1 MNEYNNIKNRFDTDQ
16 VIRQTVNPSSLSVI
30 EAQQNYDNNLKRSIV
45 RNFVKD
51 LESLG
56 WDIREDSN
64 GSIMIETEYDKE
76 YYSSYS
82 DAFDVYKDTIVDDVY
97 QGILDKEGYYNFYL
111 GKEQIRYLGLEKEYE
126 KQMEHAVEGVNHN
139 LEDIDDS
146 VNDILLSTDDEPKD
160 VESVNSTEEISADT
174 QAIQNTIEDGS
185 TATSSND
192 DTEVQNQNGEHV
204 SSNDSSSEYSNANSE
219 DSNTHSEQENTDT
232 DVDCSKNT
240 VTYEDSRTQDVVL
253 LLMNNLDVI
262 KKVPDKNYEIHA
274 KEDFYKDTEKK
285 YPYIFRENNNYK
297 ILINE
302 SMTLGCRS
310 ELGAKLL
317 VALYN
322 DRDAKKFIDSDL
334 DNGYVDGI
342 YQDLNNASKVKDAN
356 VDKSLQALQH
366 MKLDLENTTSTMRTN
381 V

>member
-1 MNEYNNIKNRFDTDQ
+1 MFSLKKM
-16 VIRQTVNPSSLSVI
+16 TVLCWDDESSISSLS
-30 EAQQNYDNNLKRSIV
+30 
-45 RNFVKD
+45 
-51 LESLG
+51 LESQIFNFKDYFSSRIWNEDEFRSVFDEIDPSTGKCQGELLIG
-56 WDIREDSN
+56 GAVIRVYGDFHVTKENRYYMESANVECLSN
-64 GSIMIETEYDKE
+64 PVPLNK
-76 YYSSYS
+76 
-82 DAFDVYKDTIVDDVY
+82 
-97 QGILDKEGYYNFYL
+97 
-111 GKEQIRYLGLEKEYE
+111 
-126 KQMEHAVEGVNHN
+126 
-139 LEDIDDS
+139 
-146 VNDILLSTDDEPKD
+146 
-160 VESVNSTEEISADT
+160 
-174 QAIQNTIEDGS
+174 DGS

-302 SMTLGCRS
+302 GMTLGCRS

-334 DNGYVDGI
+334 DNGYVYGI

-356 VDKSLQALQH
+356 VDKSLQALHH

>member
-1 MNEYNNIKNRFDTDQ
+1 MFSLKKM
-16 VIRQTVNPSSLSVI
+16 TVLCWDDESSISSLS
-30 EAQQNYDNNLKRSIV
+30 
-45 RNFVKD
+45 
-51 LESLG
+51 LESQIFNFKDYFSSRIWNEDEFRSVFDEIDPSTGKCQGELLIG
-56 WDIREDSN
+56 GAVIRVYGDFHVTKENRYYMESANVECLSN
-64 GSIMIETEYDKE
+64 PVPLNK
-76 YYSSYS
+76 
-82 DAFDVYKDTIVDDVY
+82 
-97 QGILDKEGYYNFYL
+97 
-111 GKEQIRYLGLEKEYE
+111 
-126 KQMEHAVEGVNHN
+126 
-139 LEDIDDS
+139 
-146 VNDILLSTDDEPKD
+146 
-160 VESVNSTEEISADT
+160 
-174 QAIQNTIEDGS
+174 DGS

-240 VTYEDSRTQDVVL
+240 VTYKDPRTQDLVL

-262 KKVPDKNYEIHA
+262 KKVPDGNFEVHA

-302 SMTLGCRS
+302 GMTLGCRS

-342 YQDLNNASKVKDAN
+342 YQDLNNASEVKDAN
-356 VDKSLQALQH
+356 VDKSLQALHH

>member
-1 MNEYNNIKNRFDTDQ
+1 M
-16 VIRQTVNPSSLSVI
+16 TVLCWDDESSISSLS
-30 EAQQNYDNNLKRSIV
+30 
-45 RNFVKD
+45 
-51 LESLG
+51 LESQIFNFKDYFSSRIWNEDEFRSVFDEIDPSTGKCQGELLIG
-56 WDIREDSN
+56 GAVIRVYGDFHVTKENRYYMESANVECLSN
-64 GSIMIETEYDKE
+64 PVPLNK
-76 YYSSYS
+76 
-82 DAFDVYKDTIVDDVY
+82 
-97 QGILDKEGYYNFYL
+97 
-111 GKEQIRYLGLEKEYE
+111 
-126 KQMEHAVEGVNHN
+126 
-139 LEDIDDS
+139 
-146 VNDILLSTDDEPKD
+146 
-160 VESVNSTEEISADT
+160 
-174 QAIQNTIEDGS
+174 DGS

-262 KKVPDKNYEIHA
+262 KKVSDKNYEIHA

-302 SMTLGCRS
+302 GMTLGCRS

-356 VDKSLQALQH
+356 VDKSLQALHH

>member
-1 MNEYNNIKNRFDTDQ
+1 MFSLKKM
-16 VIRQTVNPSSLSVI
+16 TVLCWDDESSISSLS
-30 EAQQNYDNNLKRSIV
+30 
-45 RNFVKD
+45 
-51 LESLG
+51 LESQIFNFKDYFSSRIWNEDEFRSVFGEIDPSTGKCQGELLIG
-56 WDIREDSN
+56 GAVIRVYGDFHVTKENRYYMESANVECLSN
-64 GSIMIETEYDKE
+64 PVPLNK
-76 YYSSYS
+76 
-82 DAFDVYKDTIVDDVY
+82 
-97 QGILDKEGYYNFYL
+97 
-111 GKEQIRYLGLEKEYE
+111 
-126 KQMEHAVEGVNHN
+126 
-139 LEDIDDS
+139 
-146 VNDILLSTDDEPKD
+146 
-160 VESVNSTEEISADT
+160 
-174 QAIQNTIEDGS
+174 DGS

-302 SMTLGCRS
+302 GMTLGCRS

-356 VDKSLQALQH
+356 VDKSLQALHH

>member
-1 MNEYNNIKNRFDTDQ
+1 MFSLKKM
-16 VIRQTVNPSSLSVI
+16 TVLCWDDESSISSLS
-30 EAQQNYDNNLKRSIV
+30 
-45 RNFVKD
+45 
-51 LESLG
+51 LESQIFNFKDYFSSRIWNEDEFRSVFDEIDPSTGKCKGELLIG
-56 WDIREDSN
+56 GAVIRVYGDFHVTKENRYYMESANVECLSN
-64 GSIMIETEYDKE
+64 PVSLNK
-76 YYSSYS
+76 
-82 DAFDVYKDTIVDDVY
+82 
-97 QGILDKEGYYNFYL
+97 
-111 GKEQIRYLGLEKEYE
+111 
-126 KQMEHAVEGVNHN
+126 
-139 LEDIDDS
+139 
-146 VNDILLSTDDEPKD
+146 
-160 VESVNSTEEISADT
+160 
-174 QAIQNTIEDGS
+174 DGS

-192 DTEVQNQNGEHV
+192 DAEVQNQNGEHV
-204 SSNDSSSEYSNANSE
+204 SSNDSSSEYSNVNSE

-240 VTYEDSRTQDVVL
+240 VTYKDSRTQDVVL

-285 YPYIFRENNNYK
+285 YPYIYRENNNYK

-342 YQDLNNASKVKDAN
+342 YQDLNNVSKVKDAN

>member
-1 MNEYNNIKNRFDTDQ
+1 MFSLKKM
-16 VIRQTVNPSSLSVI
+16 TVLCWDDESSISSLS
-30 EAQQNYDNNLKRSIV
+30 
-45 RNFVKD
+45 
-51 LESLG
+51 LESQIFNFKDYFSSRIWNEDEFRSVFDEIDPSTGKCQGELLIG
-56 WDIREDSN
+56 GAVIRVYGDFHVTKENRYYMESANVECLSN
-64 GSIMIETEYDKE
+64 PVPLNK
-76 YYSSYS
+76 
-82 DAFDVYKDTIVDDVY
+82 
-97 QGILDKEGYYNFYL
+97 
-111 GKEQIRYLGLEKEYE
+111 
-126 KQMEHAVEGVNHN
+126 
-139 LEDIDDS
+139 
-146 VNDILLSTDDEPKD
+146 
-160 VESVNSTEEISADT
+160 
-174 QAIQNTIEDGS
+174 DGS

-240 VTYEDSRTQDVVL
+240 VTYKDSRTQDLVL

-274 KEDFYKDTEKK
+274 KEDFYKDTERK
-285 YPYIFRENNNYK
+285 YPYIYRENNNYK

-302 SMTLGCRS
+302 GMTLGCRS
-310 ELGAKLL
+310 EIGAKLL

-322 DRDAKKFIDSDL
+322 DKEAKRFIDSDL

-356 VDKSLQALQH
+356 VDKSLQALHH

>member
-1 MNEYNNIKNRFDTDQ
+1 MFSLKKM
-16 VIRQTVNPSSLSVI
+16 TVLCWDDESSISSLS
-30 EAQQNYDNNLKRSIV
+30 
-45 RNFVKD
+45 
-51 LESLG
+51 LESQIFNFKDYFSSRIWNEDEFRSVFDEIDPSTGKCQGELLIG
-56 WDIREDSN
+56 GAVIRVYGDFHVTKENRYYMESANVECLSN
-64 GSIMIETEYDKE
+64 PVPLNK
-76 YYSSYS
+76 
-82 DAFDVYKDTIVDDVY
+82 
-97 QGILDKEGYYNFYL
+97 
-111 GKEQIRYLGLEKEYE
+111 
-126 KQMEHAVEGVNHN
+126 
-139 LEDIDDS
+139 
-146 VNDILLSTDDEPKD
+146 
-160 VESVNSTEEISADT
+160 
-174 QAIQNTIEDGS
+174 DGS

-192 DTEVQNQNGEHV
+192 DTEVQNQNEEHV

-274 KEDFYKDTEKK
+274 KEDFYKDTERK
-285 YPYIFRENNNYK
+285 YPYIYRENNNYK

-302 SMTLGCRS
+302 GMTLGCRS
-310 ELGAKLL
+310 EIGAKLL

-322 DRDAKKFIDSDL
+322 DKEAKRFIDSDL

-356 VDKSLQALQH
+356 VDKSLQALHH

>member
-1 MNEYNNIKNRFDTDQ
+1 MFSLKKM
-16 VIRQTVNPSSLSVI
+16 TVLCWDDESSISSLS
-30 EAQQNYDNNLKRSIV
+30 
-45 RNFVKD
+45 
-51 LESLG
+51 LESQIFNFKDYFSSRIWNEDEFRSVFDEIDPSTGKCQGELLIG
-56 WDIREDSN
+56 GAVIRVYGDFHVTKENRYYMESANVECLSN
-64 GSIMIETEYDKE
+64 PVPLNK
-76 YYSSYS
+76 
-82 DAFDVYKDTIVDDVY
+82 
-97 QGILDKEGYYNFYL
+97 
-111 GKEQIRYLGLEKEYE
+111 
-126 KQMEHAVEGVNHN
+126 
-139 LEDIDDS
+139 
-146 VNDILLSTDDEPKD
+146 
-160 VESVNSTEEISADT
+160 
-174 QAIQNTIEDGS
+174 DGS

-192 DTEVQNQNGEHV
+192 DTEVQNQNVEHV
-204 SSNDSSSEYSNANSE
+204 SSNDSSSEYSNDNSE
-219 DSNTHSEQENTDT
+219 DSNAHSEQENGNT

-285 YPYIFRENNNYK
+285 YPYIYRENNNYK

-302 SMTLGCRS
+302 GMTLGCRS
-310 ELGAKLL
+310 EIGAKLL

-322 DRDAKKFIDSDL
+322 DKEAKRFIDSDL

-356 VDKSLQALQH
+356 VDKSLQALHH

>member
-1 MNEYNNIKNRFDTDQ
+1 MFSLKKMTVLCWDDESSISFLSLESQIFNFKDYFSSRIWNEDEFRSVFDEIDPSTGKCQ
-16 VIRQTVNPSSLSVI
+16 GELLIGGAVIRVYGDFHVTKENRYYMESANVECLSNPVPL
-30 EAQQNYDNNLKRSIV
+30 NK
-45 RNFVKD
+45 
-51 LESLG
+51 
-56 WDIREDSN
+56 
-64 GSIMIETEYDKE
+64 
-76 YYSSYS
+76 
-82 DAFDVYKDTIVDDVY
+82 
-97 QGILDKEGYYNFYL
+97 
-111 GKEQIRYLGLEKEYE
+111 
-126 KQMEHAVEGVNHN
+126 
-139 LEDIDDS
+139 
-146 VNDILLSTDDEPKD
+146 
-160 VESVNSTEEISADT
+160 
-174 QAIQNTIEDGS
+174 DGS

-240 VTYEDSRTQDVVL
+240 VTYKDPRTQDLVL

-262 KKVPDKNYEIHA
+262 KKVPDGNFEVHA

-285 YPYIFRENNNYK
+285 YPYIYRENNNYK

-342 YQDLNNASKVKDAN
+342 YQDLNNASEVKDAN
-356 VDKSLQALQH
+356 VDKSLQALHH

>member
-1 MNEYNNIKNRFDTDQ
+1 MFSLKKM
-16 VIRQTVNPSSLSVI
+16 TVLCWDDESSISSLS
-30 EAQQNYDNNLKRSIV
+30 
-45 RNFVKD
+45 
-51 LESLG
+51 LESQIFNFKDYFSSRIWNEDEFRSVFDEIDPSTGKCQGELLIG
-56 WDIREDSN
+56 GAVIRVYGDFHVTKENRYYMESANVECLSN
-64 GSIMIETEYDKE
+64 PVPLNK
-76 YYSSYS
+76 
-82 DAFDVYKDTIVDDVY
+82 
-97 QGILDKEGYYNFYL
+97 
-111 GKEQIRYLGLEKEYE
+111 
-126 KQMEHAVEGVNHN
+126 
-139 LEDIDDS
+139 
-146 VNDILLSTDDEPKD
+146 
-160 VESVNSTEEISADT
+160 
-174 QAIQNTIEDGS
+174 DGS

-192 DTEVQNQNGEHV
+192 DTEVQNQNGEYV

-240 VTYEDSRTQDVVL
+240 VTYKDPRTQDLVL

-262 KKVPDKNYEIHA
+262 KKVPDGNFEVHA

-285 YPYIFRENNNYK
+285 YPYIYRENNNYK

-342 YQDLNNASKVKDAN
+342 YQDLNNASEVKDAN
-356 VDKSLQALQH
+356 VDKSLQALHH

>member
-1 MNEYNNIKNRFDTDQ
+1 MFSLKKM
-16 VIRQTVNPSSLSVI
+16 TVLCWDDESSISSLS
-30 EAQQNYDNNLKRSIV
+30 
-45 RNFVKD
+45 
-51 LESLG
+51 LESQIFNFKDYFSSRIWNEDEFRSVFDEIDPSTGKCQGELLIG
-56 WDIREDSN
+56 GAVIRVYGDFHVTKENRYYMESANVECLSN
-64 GSIMIETEYDKE
+64 PVPLNK
-76 YYSSYS
+76 
-82 DAFDVYKDTIVDDVY
+82 
-97 QGILDKEGYYNFYL
+97 
-111 GKEQIRYLGLEKEYE
+111 
-126 KQMEHAVEGVNHN
+126 
-139 LEDIDDS
+139 
-146 VNDILLSTDDEPKD
+146 
-160 VESVNSTEEISADT
+160 
-174 QAIQNTIEDGS
+174 DGS

-192 DTEVQNQNGEHV
+192 DTEVQNQNEEHV
-204 SSNDSSSEYSNANSE
+204 SSNDSFSEYSNANSE

-302 SMTLGCRS
+302 GMTLGCRS

-356 VDKSLQALQH
+356 VDKSLQALHH

>member
-1 MNEYNNIKNRFDTDQ
+1 MNEYNNIKNRFDTNQ

-82 DAFDVYKDTIVDDVY
+82 EGFDVYKDTIVDDVY

-174 QAIQNTIEDGS
+174 QAIQNTMEDGS

-192 DTEVQNQNGEHV
+192 DTEVQNQNVEHA
-204 SSNDSSSEYSNANSE
+204 SSNDSSSEYSNDNSE
-219 DSNTHSEQENTDT
+219 DSNAHSEQENGNT

-285 YPYIFRENNNYK
+285 YPYIYRENNNYK

-302 SMTLGCRS
+302 GMTLGCRS
-310 ELGAKLL
+310 EIGAKLL

-322 DRDAKKFIDSDL
+322 DKEAKRFIDSDL

-356 VDKSLQALQH
+356 VDKSLQALHH

>member
-1 MNEYNNIKNRFDTDQ
+1 MFSLKKM
-16 VIRQTVNPSSLSVI
+16 TVLSWDDESSISSLS
-30 EAQQNYDNNLKRSIV
+30 
-45 RNFVKD
+45 
-51 LESLG
+51 LESQIFNFKDYFSSRIWNEDEFRSVFDEIDPSTGKCQGELLIG
-56 WDIREDSN
+56 GAVIRVYGDFHVTKENRYYMESANVECLSN
-64 GSIMIETEYDKE
+64 PVSLNK
-76 YYSSYS
+76 
-82 DAFDVYKDTIVDDVY
+82 
-97 QGILDKEGYYNFYL
+97 
-111 GKEQIRYLGLEKEYE
+111 
-126 KQMEHAVEGVNHN
+126 
-139 LEDIDDS
+139 
-146 VNDILLSTDDEPKD
+146 
-160 VESVNSTEEISADT
+160 
-174 QAIQNTIEDGS
+174 DGS

-240 VTYEDSRTQDVVL
+240 VTYKDPRTQDLVL

-262 KKVPDKNYEIHA
+262 KKVPDGNFEVHA

-285 YPYIFRENNNYK
+285 YPYIYRENNNYK

-342 YQDLNNASKVKDAN
+342 YQDLNNASEVKDAN
-356 VDKSLQALQH
+356 VDKSLQALHH

>member
-1 MNEYNNIKNRFDTDQ
+1 MFSLKKM
-16 VIRQTVNPSSLSVI
+16 TVLCWDDESSISSLS
-30 EAQQNYDNNLKRSIV
+30 
-45 RNFVKD
+45 
-51 LESLG
+51 LESQIFNFKDYFSSRIWNEDEFRSVFDEIDPSTGKCQGELLIG
-56 WDIREDSN
+56 GAVIRVYGDFHVTKENRYYMESANVECLSN
-64 GSIMIETEYDKE
+64 PVPLNK
-76 YYSSYS
+76 
-82 DAFDVYKDTIVDDVY
+82 
-97 QGILDKEGYYNFYL
+97 
-111 GKEQIRYLGLEKEYE
+111 
-126 KQMEHAVEGVNHN
+126 
-139 LEDIDDS
+139 
-146 VNDILLSTDDEPKD
+146 
-160 VESVNSTEEISADT
+160 
-174 QAIQNTIEDGS
+174 DGS

-240 VTYEDSRTQDVVL
+240 VTYKDPRTQDLVL

-262 KKVPDKNYEIHA
+262 KKVPDGNFEVHA

-285 YPYIFRENNNYK
+285 YPYIYRENNNYK

-342 YQDLNNASKVKDAN
+342 YQDLNNASEVKDAN
-356 VDKSLQALQH
+356 VDKSLQALHH
-366 MKLDLENTTSTMRTN
+366 MKLDL
-381 V
+381 

>member
-1 MNEYNNIKNRFDTDQ
+1 MFSLKKM
-16 VIRQTVNPSSLSVI
+16 TVLCWDDESSISSLS
-30 EAQQNYDNNLKRSIV
+30 
-45 RNFVKD
+45 
-51 LESLG
+51 LESQIFNFKDYFSSRIWNEDEFRSVFDEIDPSTGKCQGELLIG
-56 WDIREDSN
+56 GAVIRVYGDFHVTKENRYYMESANVECLSN
-64 GSIMIETEYDKE
+64 PVPLNK
-76 YYSSYS
+76 
-82 DAFDVYKDTIVDDVY
+82 
-97 QGILDKEGYYNFYL
+97 
-111 GKEQIRYLGLEKEYE
+111 
-126 KQMEHAVEGVNHN
+126 
-139 LEDIDDS
+139 
-146 VNDILLSTDDEPKD
+146 
-160 VESVNSTEEISADT
+160 
-174 QAIQNTIEDGS
+174 DGS

-240 VTYEDSRTQDVVL
+240 VTYKDPRTQDLVL

-262 KKVPDKNYEIHA
+262 KKVPDGNFEVHA

-285 YPYIFRENNNYK
+285 YPYIYRENNNYK

-302 SMTLGCRS
+302 SMTLGCCS

-342 YQDLNNASKVKDAN
+342 YQDLNNASEVKDAN
-356 VDKSLQALQH
+356 IDKSLQALHH

>member
-1 MNEYNNIKNRFDTDQ
+1 MFSLKKM
-16 VIRQTVNPSSLSVI
+16 TVLCWDDESSISSLS
-30 EAQQNYDNNLKRSIV
+30 
-45 RNFVKD
+45 
-51 LESLG
+51 LESQIFNFKDYFSSRIWNEDEFRSVFDEIDPSTGKCKGELLIG
-56 WDIREDSN
+56 GAVIRVYGDFHVTKENRYYMESANVECLSN
-64 GSIMIETEYDKE
+64 PVSLNK
-76 YYSSYS
+76 
-82 DAFDVYKDTIVDDVY
+82 
-97 QGILDKEGYYNFYL
+97 
-111 GKEQIRYLGLEKEYE
+111 
-126 KQMEHAVEGVNHN
+126 
-139 LEDIDDS
+139 
-146 VNDILLSTDDEPKD
+146 
-160 VESVNSTEEISADT
+160 
-174 QAIQNTIEDGS
+174 DGS
-185 TATSSND
+185 AATSSND
-192 DTEVQNQNGEHV
+192 DTEVQNQNVEQV
-204 SSNDSSSEYSNANSE
+204 TANDSSSDNSNV
-219 DSNTHSEQENTDT
+219 DSGDSLALNEQENTDT

-262 KKVPDKNYEIHA
+262 KKVPDGNFEVHA

-285 YPYIFRENNNYK
+285 YPYIYRENNNYK

-322 DRDAKKFIDSDL
+322 NRDAKKFIDSDL

-356 VDKSLQALQH
+356 VDKSLQALHH

>member
-1 MNEYNNIKNRFDTDQ
+1 MFSLKKM
-16 VIRQTVNPSSLSVI
+16 TVLCWDDESSISSLS
-30 EAQQNYDNNLKRSIV
+30 
-45 RNFVKD
+45 
-51 LESLG
+51 LESQIFNFKDYFSSRIWNEDEFRSVFDEIDPSTGKCQGLLLIG
-56 WDIREDSN
+56 GAVIRVYGDFHVTKENRYYMESANVECLSN
-64 GSIMIETEYDKE
+64 PVPLNK
-76 YYSSYS
+76 
-82 DAFDVYKDTIVDDVY
+82 
-97 QGILDKEGYYNFYL
+97 
-111 GKEQIRYLGLEKEYE
+111 
-126 KQMEHAVEGVNHN
+126 
-139 LEDIDDS
+139 
-146 VNDILLSTDDEPKD
+146 
-160 VESVNSTEEISADT
+160 
-174 QAIQNTIEDGS
+174 DGS

-240 VTYEDSRTQDVVL
+240 VTYKDPRTQDLVL

-262 KKVPDKNYEIHA
+262 KKVPDGNFEVHA

-285 YPYIFRENNNYK
+285 YPYIYRENNNYK

-342 YQDLNNASKVKDAN
+342 YQDLNNASEVKDAN
-356 VDKSLQALQH
+356 VDKSLQALHH

>member
-1 MNEYNNIKNRFDTDQ
+1 MFSLKKM
-16 VIRQTVNPSSLSVI
+16 TVLCWDDESSIGSLP
-30 EAQQNYDNNLKRSIV
+30 
-45 RNFVKD
+45 
-51 LESLG
+51 LESQIFNFKDYFSSRIWNESEFRSVFGEVDPSTGKCQGELLIG
-56 WDIREDSN
+56 GAIIHIYGDFQVTKENRYYMESANVECLSN
-64 GSIMIETEYDKE
+64 PVSLNK
-76 YYSSYS
+76 
-82 DAFDVYKDTIVDDVY
+82 
-97 QGILDKEGYYNFYL
+97 
-111 GKEQIRYLGLEKEYE
+111 
-126 KQMEHAVEGVNHN
+126 
-139 LEDIDDS
+139 
-146 VNDILLSTDDEPKD
+146 
-160 VESVNSTEEISADT
+160 
-174 QAIQNTIEDGS
+174 DGS

-192 DTEVQNQNGEHV
+192 DTEVQNQNVEHV
-204 SSNDSSSEYSNANSE
+204 SSNDSSSGNSNV
-219 DSNTHSEQENTDT
+219 DSGDSPALNEQVNTDT
-232 DVDCSKNT
+232 DVDYSKNT

-262 KKVPDKNYEIHA
+262 KKVPDGNFEVHA

-285 YPYIFRENNNYK
+285 YPYIYRENNNYK

-342 YQDLNNASKVKDAN
+342 YQDLNNASKVKDVN
-356 VDKSLQALQH
+356 VDKSLQALRH

>member
-1 MNEYNNIKNRFDTDQ
+1 MFSLKKM
-16 VIRQTVNPSSLSVI
+16 TVLCWDDESSISSLS
-30 EAQQNYDNNLKRSIV
+30 
-45 RNFVKD
+45 
-51 LESLG
+51 LESQIFNFKDYFSSRIWNEDEFRSVFDEIDPSTGKCQGELLIG
-56 WDIREDSN
+56 GAVIRVYGDFHVTKENRYYMESANVECLSN
-64 GSIMIETEYDKE
+64 PVPLNK
-76 YYSSYS
+76 
-82 DAFDVYKDTIVDDVY
+82 
-97 QGILDKEGYYNFYL
+97 
-111 GKEQIRYLGLEKEYE
+111 
-126 KQMEHAVEGVNHN
+126 
-139 LEDIDDS
+139 
-146 VNDILLSTDDEPKD
+146 
-160 VESVNSTEEISADT
+160 
-174 QAIQNTIEDGS
+174 DGS

-240 VTYEDSRTQDVVL
+240 VTYKDSRTQDLVL

-262 KKVPDKNYEIHA
+262 KKVPDGNFEVHA
-274 KEDFYKDTEKK
+274 KEDFYKDTERK
-285 YPYIFRENNNYK
+285 YPYIYRENNNYK

-302 SMTLGCRS
+302 GMTLGCRS
-310 ELGAKLL
+310 EIGAKLL

-322 DRDAKKFIDSDL
+322 DKEAKRFIDSDL

-356 VDKSLQALQH
+356 VDKSLQALHH

>member
-1 MNEYNNIKNRFDTDQ
+1 MFSLKKM
-16 VIRQTVNPSSLSVI
+16 TVLCWDDESSISSLS
-30 EAQQNYDNNLKRSIV
+30 
-45 RNFVKD
+45 
-51 LESLG
+51 LESQIFNFKDYFSSRIWNEDEFRSVFDEIDPSTGKCQGELLIG
-56 WDIREDSN
+56 GAVIRVYGDFHV
-64 GSIMIETEYDKE
+64 TKE
-76 YYSSYS
+76 NRYY
-82 DAFDVYKDTIVDDVY
+82 
-97 QGILDKEGYYNFYL
+97 
-111 GKEQIRYLGLEKEYE
+111 
-126 KQMEHAVEGVNHN
+126 M
-139 LEDIDDS
+139 
-146 VNDILLSTDDEPKD
+146 
-160 VESVNSTEEISADT
+160 ESVNVECLS
-174 QAIQNTIEDGS
+174 NPVPLNKDGS

-240 VTYEDSRTQDVVL
+240 VTYKDPRTQDLVL

-262 KKVPDKNYEIHA
+262 KKVPDGNFEVHA

-285 YPYIFRENNNYK
+285 YPYIYRENNNYK

-342 YQDLNNASKVKDAN
+342 YQDLNNASEVKDAN
-356 VDKSLQALQH
+356 VDKSLQALHH

>member
-1 MNEYNNIKNRFDTDQ
+1 MFSLKKM
-16 VIRQTVNPSSLSVI
+16 TVLCWDDESSISSLS
-30 EAQQNYDNNLKRSIV
+30 
-45 RNFVKD
+45 
-51 LESLG
+51 LESQIFNFKDYFSSRIWNEDEFRSVFDEIDPSTGKCQGELLIG
-56 WDIREDSN
+56 GAVIRVYGDFHVTKENRYYMESANVECLSN
-64 GSIMIETEYDKE
+64 
-76 YYSSYS
+76 
-82 DAFDVYKDTIVDDVY
+82 
-97 QGILDKEGYYNFYL
+97 
-111 GKEQIRYLGLEKEYE
+111 
-126 KQMEHAVEGVNHN
+126 
-139 LEDIDDS
+139 S
-146 VNDILLSTDDEPKD
+146 VPLNK
-160 VESVNSTEEISADT
+160 
-174 QAIQNTIEDGS
+174 DGS

-302 SMTLGCRS
+302 GMTLGCRS

-356 VDKSLQALQH
+356 VDKSLQALHH

>member
-1 MNEYNNIKNRFDTDQ
+1 MFSLKKM
-16 VIRQTVNPSSLSVI
+16 TVLCWDDESSISSLS
-30 EAQQNYDNNLKRSIV
+30 
-45 RNFVKD
+45 
-51 LESLG
+51 LESQIFNFKDYFSSRIWNEDEFRSVFDEIDPSTGKCQGELLIG
-56 WDIREDSN
+56 GAVIRVYGDFHVTKENRYYMESANVECLSN
-64 GSIMIETEYDKE
+64 PVPLNK
-76 YYSSYS
+76 
-82 DAFDVYKDTIVDDVY
+82 
-97 QGILDKEGYYNFYL
+97 
-111 GKEQIRYLGLEKEYE
+111 
-126 KQMEHAVEGVNHN
+126 
-139 LEDIDDS
+139 
-146 VNDILLSTDDEPKD
+146 
-160 VESVNSTEEISADT
+160 
-174 QAIQNTIEDGS
+174 DGS

-192 DTEVQNQNGEHV
+192 DTEVQNQNEEHV
-204 SSNDSSSEYSNANSE
+204 SSNDLSSEYSNANSE

-302 SMTLGCRS
+302 GMTLGCRS

-356 VDKSLQALQH
+356 VDKSLQALHH

>member
-1 MNEYNNIKNRFDTDQ
+1 MFSLKKM
-16 VIRQTVNPSSLSVI
+16 TVLCWDDESSISSLS
-30 EAQQNYDNNLKRSIV
+30 
-45 RNFVKD
+45 
-51 LESLG
+51 LESQIFNFKDYFSSRIWNEDEFRSVFDEIDPSTGKCQGELLIG
-56 WDIREDSN
+56 GAVIRVYGDFHVTKENRYYMESANVECLSN
-64 GSIMIETEYDKE
+64 PVPLNK
-76 YYSSYS
+76 
-82 DAFDVYKDTIVDDVY
+82 
-97 QGILDKEGYYNFYL
+97 
-111 GKEQIRYLGLEKEYE
+111 
-126 KQMEHAVEGVNHN
+126 
-139 LEDIDDS
+139 
-146 VNDILLSTDDEPKD
+146 
-160 VESVNSTEEISADT
+160 
-174 QAIQNTIEDGS
+174 DGS

-240 VTYEDSRTQDVVL
+240 VTYKDSRTQDVVL

-285 YPYIFRENNNYK
+285 YPYIYRENNNYK

-342 YQDLNNASKVKDAN
+342 YQDLNNASKVKDVN
-356 VDKSLQALQH
+356 VDKSLQALQY

>member
-1 MNEYNNIKNRFDTDQ
+1 MFSLKKM
-16 VIRQTVNPSSLSVI
+16 TVLCWDDESSISSLS
-30 EAQQNYDNNLKRSIV
+30 
-45 RNFVKD
+45 
-51 LESLG
+51 LESQIFNFKDYFSSRIWNEDEFRSVFDEIDPSTGKCQGELLIG
-56 WDIREDSN
+56 GAVIRVYGDFHVTKENRYYMESANVECLSN
-64 GSIMIETEYDKE
+64 PVPLNK
-76 YYSSYS
+76 
-82 DAFDVYKDTIVDDVY
+82 
-97 QGILDKEGYYNFYL
+97 
-111 GKEQIRYLGLEKEYE
+111 
-126 KQMEHAVEGVNHN
+126 
-139 LEDIDDS
+139 
-146 VNDILLSTDDEPKD
+146 
-160 VESVNSTEEISADT
+160 
-174 QAIQNTIEDGS
+174 DGS

-240 VTYEDSRTQDVVL
+240 VTYKDPRTQDLVL

-262 KKVPDKNYEIHA
+262 KKVPDGNFEVHA

-285 YPYIFRENNNYK
+285 YPYIYRENNNYK

-302 SMTLGCRS
+302 SMTLGCGS

-342 YQDLNNASKVKDAN
+342 YQDLNNASEVKDAN
-356 VDKSLQALQH
+356 VDKSLQALHH

>member
-1 MNEYNNIKNRFDTDQ
+1 MFSLKKM
-16 VIRQTVNPSSLSVI
+16 TVLCWDDESSISSLS
-30 EAQQNYDNNLKRSIV
+30 
-45 RNFVKD
+45 
-51 LESLG
+51 LESQIFNFKDYFSSRIWNEDEFRSVFDEIDPLTG
-56 WDIREDSN
+56 KCQGELLIGGAVIRVYGDFHVTKENRYYMESANVECLSN
-64 GSIMIETEYDKE
+64 P
-76 YYSSYS
+76 
-82 DAFDVYKDTIVDDVY
+82 VPLYK
-97 QGILDKEGYYNFYL
+97 
-111 GKEQIRYLGLEKEYE
+111 
-126 KQMEHAVEGVNHN
+126 
-139 LEDIDDS
+139 
-146 VNDILLSTDDEPKD
+146 
-160 VESVNSTEEISADT
+160 
-174 QAIQNTIEDGS
+174 DGS

-240 VTYEDSRTQDVVL
+240 VTYKDPRTQDLVL

-262 KKVPDKNYEIHA
+262 KKVPDGNFEVHA

-285 YPYIFRENNNYK
+285 YPYIYRENNNYK

-342 YQDLNNASKVKDAN
+342 YQDLNNASEVKDAN
-356 VDKSLQALQH
+356 IDKSLQALHH

>member
-1 MNEYNNIKNRFDTDQ
+1 MFSLKKM
-16 VIRQTVNPSSLSVI
+16 TVLSWDDESSISSLS
-30 EAQQNYDNNLKRSIV
+30 
-45 RNFVKD
+45 
-51 LESLG
+51 LESQIFNFKDYFSSRIWNEDEFRSVFDEIDPSTGKCQGELLIG
-56 WDIREDSN
+56 GAVIRVYGDFHVTKENRYYMESANVECLSN
-64 GSIMIETEYDKE
+64 PVSLNK
-76 YYSSYS
+76 
-82 DAFDVYKDTIVDDVY
+82 
-97 QGILDKEGYYNFYL
+97 
-111 GKEQIRYLGLEKEYE
+111 
-126 KQMEHAVEGVNHN
+126 
-139 LEDIDDS
+139 
-146 VNDILLSTDDEPKD
+146 
-160 VESVNSTEEISADT
+160 
-174 QAIQNTIEDGS
+174 DGS

-302 SMTLGCRS
+302 GMTLGCRS

-356 VDKSLQALQH
+356 VDKSLQALHH

>member
-1 MNEYNNIKNRFDTDQ
+1 MFSLKKM
-16 VIRQTVNPSSLSVI
+16 TVLCWDDESSISSLS
-30 EAQQNYDNNLKRSIV
+30 
-45 RNFVKD
+45 
-51 LESLG
+51 LESQIFNFKDYFSSRIWNEDEFRSVFDEIDPSTGKCQGELLIG
-56 WDIREDSN
+56 GAVIRVYGDFHVTKENRYYMESANVECLSN
-64 GSIMIETEYDKE
+64 PVPLNK
-76 YYSSYS
+76 
-82 DAFDVYKDTIVDDVY
+82 
-97 QGILDKEGYYNFYL
+97 
-111 GKEQIRYLGLEKEYE
+111 
-126 KQMEHAVEGVNHN
+126 
-139 LEDIDDS
+139 
-146 VNDILLSTDDEPKD
+146 
-160 VESVNSTEEISADT
+160 
-174 QAIQNTIEDGS
+174 DGS

-232 DVDCSKNT
+232 DVDCSENT

-302 SMTLGCRS
+302 GMTLGCRS

-356 VDKSLQALQH
+356 VDKSLQALHH

>member
-1 MNEYNNIKNRFDTDQ
+1 MFSLKKM
-16 VIRQTVNPSSLSVI
+16 TVLCWDDESSISSLS
-30 EAQQNYDNNLKRSIV
+30 
-45 RNFVKD
+45 
-51 LESLG
+51 LESQIFNFKDYFSSRI
-56 WDIREDSN
+56 WNEDDFRSVFDEIDPSTGKCNGELLIGGAVICVYGDFHVTKENCYYMESANVEYVSN
-64 GSIMIETEYDKE
+64 PVSLNK
-76 YYSSYS
+76 
-82 DAFDVYKDTIVDDVY
+82 
-97 QGILDKEGYYNFYL
+97 
-111 GKEQIRYLGLEKEYE
+111 
-126 KQMEHAVEGVNHN
+126 
-139 LEDIDDS
+139 
-146 VNDILLSTDDEPKD
+146 
-160 VESVNSTEEISADT
+160 
-174 QAIQNTIEDGS
+174 DGS

-192 DTEVQNQNGEHV
+192 DTEVQNQNVEHV
-204 SSNDSSSEYSNANSE
+204 SSNDSSSGNSNV
-219 DSNTHSEQENTDT
+219 DSGDSPALNEQENTGT

-274 KEDFYKDTEKK
+274 KEDFYKDTERK
-285 YPYIFRENNNYK
+285 YPYIYRENNNYK

-302 SMTLGCRS
+302 GMTLGCRS

>member
-1 MNEYNNIKNRFDTDQ
+1 MFSLKKM
-16 VIRQTVNPSSLSVI
+16 TVLCWDDESSISSLS
-30 EAQQNYDNNLKRSIV
+30 
-45 RNFVKD
+45 
-51 LESLG
+51 LESQIFNFKDYFSSRIWNEDEFRSVFDEIDPSTGKCQGELLIG
-56 WDIREDSN
+56 GAVIRVYGDFHVTKENRYYMESANVECLSN
-64 GSIMIETEYDKE
+64 PVPLNK
-76 YYSSYS
+76 
-82 DAFDVYKDTIVDDVY
+82 
-97 QGILDKEGYYNFYL
+97 
-111 GKEQIRYLGLEKEYE
+111 
-126 KQMEHAVEGVNHN
+126 
-139 LEDIDDS
+139 
-146 VNDILLSTDDEPKD
+146 
-160 VESVNSTEEISADT
+160 
-174 QAIQNTIEDGS
+174 DGS

-192 DTEVQNQNGEHV
+192 DTEVQNQNEEHV
-204 SSNDSSSEYSNANSE
+204 SSNDSSSGNSNDNSE

-240 VTYEDSRTQDVVL
+240 VTYEDPRTQDLVL

-262 KKVPDKNYEIHA
+262 KKVPDGNFEVHA
-274 KEDFYKDTEKK
+274 KEDFCKDTERK
-285 YPYIFRENNNYK
+285 YPYIYRENNNYK

-302 SMTLGCRS
+302 GMTLGCRS
-310 ELGAKLL
+310 EIGAKLL

-322 DRDAKKFIDSDL
+322 DKEAKRFIDSDL

>member
-1 MNEYNNIKNRFDTDQ
+1 MFSLKKM
-16 VIRQTVNPSSLSVI
+16 TVLCWDDESSISSLS
-30 EAQQNYDNNLKRSIV
+30 
-45 RNFVKD
+45 
-51 LESLG
+51 LESQIFNFKDYFSSRIWNEDEFRSVFDEIDPSTGKCKGELLIG
-56 WDIREDSN
+56 GAVIRVYGDFHVTKENRYYMESANVECLSN
-64 GSIMIETEYDKE
+64 
-76 YYSSYS
+76 
-82 DAFDVYKDTIVDDVY
+82 
-97 QGILDKEGYYNFYL
+97 
-111 GKEQIRYLGLEKEYE
+111 
-126 KQMEHAVEGVNHN
+126 
-139 LEDIDDS
+139 S
-146 VNDILLSTDDEPKD
+146 VSLNK
-160 VESVNSTEEISADT
+160 
-174 QAIQNTIEDGS
+174 DGS
-185 TATSSND
+185 AATSSND
-192 DTEVQNQNGEHV
+192 DTEVQNQNVEQV
-204 SSNDSSSEYSNANSE
+204 TANDSSSDNSNV
-219 DSNTHSEQENTDT
+219 DSGDSPALNEQENTDT

-262 KKVPDKNYEIHA
+262 KKVPDGNFEVHA
-274 KEDFYKDTEKK
+274 KEDLYKDTEKK
-285 YPYIFRENNNYK
+285 YPYIYRENNNYK

-322 DRDAKKFIDSDL
+322 NRDAKKFIDSDL

-356 VDKSLQALQH
+356 VDKSLQALHH

>member
-1 MNEYNNIKNRFDTDQ
+1 MFSLKKM
-16 VIRQTVNPSSLSVI
+16 TVLCWDDESSISSLS
-30 EAQQNYDNNLKRSIV
+30 
-45 RNFVKD
+45 
-51 LESLG
+51 LESQIFNFKDYFSSRIWNEDEFRSVFDEIDPSTGKCQGELLIG
-56 WDIREDSN
+56 GAVIRVYGDFHVTKENRYYMESANVECLSN
-64 GSIMIETEYDKE
+64 PVPLNK
-76 YYSSYS
+76 
-82 DAFDVYKDTIVDDVY
+82 
-97 QGILDKEGYYNFYL
+97 
-111 GKEQIRYLGLEKEYE
+111 
-126 KQMEHAVEGVNHN
+126 
-139 LEDIDDS
+139 
-146 VNDILLSTDDEPKD
+146 
-160 VESVNSTEEISADT
+160 
-174 QAIQNTIEDGS
+174 DGS

-240 VTYEDSRTQDVVL
+240 VTYKDPRTQDLVL

-285 YPYIFRENNNYK
+285 YPYIYRENNNYK

-334 DNGYVDGI
+334 DNAYVGGI
-342 YQDLNNASKVKDAN
+342 YQDLNNAFKVKDVN

-366 MKLDLENTTSTMRTN
+366 MKLDLENTTSTMRTK

>member
-1 MNEYNNIKNRFDTDQ
+1 MFSLKKM
-16 VIRQTVNPSSLSVI
+16 TVLCWDDESSISSLS
-30 EAQQNYDNNLKRSIV
+30 
-45 RNFVKD
+45 
-51 LESLG
+51 LESQIFNFKDYFSSRIWNEDEFRSVFDEIDPSTGKCQGELLIG
-56 WDIREDSN
+56 GAVIRVYGDFHVTKENRYYMESANVECLSN
-64 GSIMIETEYDKE
+64 PVPLNK
-76 YYSSYS
+76 
-82 DAFDVYKDTIVDDVY
+82 
-97 QGILDKEGYYNFYL
+97 
-111 GKEQIRYLGLEKEYE
+111 
-126 KQMEHAVEGVNHN
+126 
-139 LEDIDDS
+139 
-146 VNDILLSTDDEPKD
+146 
-160 VESVNSTEEISADT
+160 
-174 QAIQNTIEDGS
+174 DGS

-240 VTYEDSRTQDVVL
+240 VTYKDPRTQDLVL

-262 KKVPDKNYEIHA
+262 KKVPDGNFEVHA

-285 YPYIFRENNNYK
+285 YPYIYRENNNYK

-342 YQDLNNASKVKDAN
+342 YQDLNNASEVKDAN
-356 VDKSLQALQH
+356 IDKSLQALHH

>member
-1 MNEYNNIKNRFDTDQ
+1 MFSLKKM
-16 VIRQTVNPSSLSVI
+16 TVLCWDDESSISSLS
-30 EAQQNYDNNLKRSIV
+30 
-45 RNFVKD
+45 
-51 LESLG
+51 LESQIFNFKDYFSSRIWNEDEFRSVFDEIDPSTGKCQGELLIG
-56 WDIREDSN
+56 GAVIRVYGDFHVTKENRYYMASANVECLSN
-64 GSIMIETEYDKE
+64 PVPLNK
-76 YYSSYS
+76 
-82 DAFDVYKDTIVDDVY
+82 
-97 QGILDKEGYYNFYL
+97 
-111 GKEQIRYLGLEKEYE
+111 
-126 KQMEHAVEGVNHN
+126 
-139 LEDIDDS
+139 
-146 VNDILLSTDDEPKD
+146 
-160 VESVNSTEEISADT
+160 
-174 QAIQNTIEDGS
+174 DGS

-302 SMTLGCRS
+302 GMTLGCRS

-356 VDKSLQALQH
+356 VDKSLQALHH